1 MASVSPEST
10 AVERGA
16 WQAQRVTLVLNG
28 LFAVR
33 VLLSLGF
40 YILVARRFGT
50 SAELDAYWLAV
61 TPSLI
66 LVNLSEAAGV
76 AASINYFTTIAHLTE
91 DEQRSEVAGFIYA
104 WLCAGALIAVGLV
117 LGAREAAALLGP
129 GLSDAG
135 REQTTLLLRW
145 ASLAI
150 LAAPASILGAVG
162 ILRVS
167 DRFVAAAVI
176 ALVPPAVQIAA
187 LVGGVRTVS
196 GLAATFGAAYVVTA
210 VFALA
215 QLHLARH
222 PAWLRPTFRHR
233 RLLLA
238 QLPPFMIA
246 ELLVQSVYLR
256 ERSLASLMGAGSVSA
271 LALGLRLVGAL
282 GAFVSAGVEHTLAPA
297 VARLHSAGNHSL
309 ARRSVVRGLW
319 VVAGFTVG
327 PGIALLLAPRLWVR
341 LAFQRGAFDEASVVL
356 TSTVLVG
363 YIGVYVFNSV
373 GRVLIAATMS
383 RRRAWDC
390 IVINGCVLLLYLLLA
405 PRLAASNGLMG
416 LAVSTSVVLATAT
429 ALYALRVSQ

>member
-10 AVERGA
+10 AVERGG

-40 YILVARRFGT
+40 YVLVARRFGT

-76 AASINYFTTIAHLTE
+76 AASINYFTTIAHLGE

-104 WLCAGALIAVGLV
+104 WLCAGALIALGLV

-135 REQTTLLLRW
+135 REQTTVLLRW

-176 ALVPPAVQIAA
+176 ALVPPAVQITA

-196 GLAATFGAAYVVTA
+196 GLAATFGAAYVGTA

-222 PAWLRPTFRHR
+222 PAWLSPTFSHR

-238 QLPPFMIA
+238 QLPPFIIA

-256 ERSLASLMGAGSVSA
+256 ERSLASLMGTGSVSA

-309 ARRSVVRGLW
+309 ARRSVIRGLA
-319 VVAGFTVG
+319 VVAAFTIG
-327 PGIALLLAPRLWVR
+327 PGIALLVAPRLWVR
-341 LAFQRGAFDEASVVL
+341 LAFYRGAFDQLSVTL
-356 TSTVLVG
+356 TSTVVAG
-363 YIGVYVFNSV
+363 YFGVYVFNSI

-383 RRRAWDC
+383 RRRARDC
-390 IVINGCVLLLYLLLA
+390 VIINVAILGIYMLLAPWLASAYGLRGLALSTSSVLLL
-405 PRLAASNGLMG
+405 G
-416 LAVSTSVVLATAT
+416 T
-429 ALYALRVSQ
+429 ALYGLRVW